1 MAVIAVYEILPTY
14 TNRPW
19 KVNKIFLAA
28 WSFSTLMVLAVVP
41 HHMLM
46 DFNVPTW
53 LATIGQIGSYISG
66 IPVLIITVYGA
77 LTIVYKSGI
86 RWDLAAGLLFMSM
99 YGWASGVIPAIVDAT
114 IHVNTVMHNT
124 QWVPGHFHF
133 YLLLGVLPMIF
144 GFMLHIT
151 KKPSNENTMNNSD
164 KASLFI
170 YLFAGVGFVMAFLY
184 SGKNSVPRRWGVHL
198 DEWLATDQ
206 VATVFAVLIIIAFFV
221 IASKFFLRLPNLLRH

>member
-1 MAVIAVYEILPTY
+1 
-14 TNRPW
+14 
-19 KVNKIFLAA
+19 
-28 WSFSTLMVLAVVP
+28 MVLAVVP

-53 LATIGQIGSYISG
+53 LLTMAQIASYMSG
-66 IPVLIITVYGA
+66 IPVLIVTAYGA
-77 LTIVYKSGI
+77 LTIVHKSGI
-86 RWDLAAGLLFMSM
+86 RWDLPAGLLFMSM

-114 IHVNTVMHNT
+114 IHVNVVMHNT

-144 GFMLHIT
+144 GFMLYIT
-151 KKPSNENTMNNSD
+151 QKEKLSPAMSGID
-164 KASLFI
+164 RASLLT

-184 SGKNSVPRRWGVHL
+184 AGKNSVPRRWGVHM

-206 VATVFAVLIIIAFFV
+206 LATVFAVFV
-221 IASKFFLRLPNLLRH
+221 ILGFLVIAVKFLSRLPQVLRN